1 MRHTL
6 LLLPLIVLLSGCL
19 EREERVTVAADGGVT
34 VEHRFQG
41 DAAEFGPIGDALPE
55 AGGPWTVTDE
65 EVARPDGKGS
75 DHVRRA
81 SARFSDAAALPEG
94 FGRPGDAAALR
105 FTTQVTRER
114 LPDGSVRT
122 TFERRYLP
130 RGWAW
135 RERLRERHLPQALL
149 DRLGKEEDAA
159 KREAAKREAL
169 AGLLAFERAKGQALV
184 ERALQAVAVAGEPG
198 GVTARRALDARARF
212 AAAFDAAWKTDDVLK
227 LVSAP
232 RAEQAALEARYRS
245 QTLDAAVAAGVDAA
259 LAPGSNPA
267 MAGGKATLE
276 ATLRAALEGERR
288 MLEATED
295 LQDETFCVRV
305 TLPGQVVLTD
315 GEALEDGGRTAVFR
329 FGGKELAESPPVLRA
344 VSIAKP

>member
-1 MRHTL
+1 MRRRL

-19 EREERVTVAADGGVT
+19 EREERVTVAADGGVA
-34 VEHRFQG
+34 VEHRFKG

-65 EVARPDGKGS
+65 EVARSDGEGS

-81 SARFSDAAALPEG
+81 SARFSDAAALPDG
-94 FGRPGDAAALR
+94 FGKPGDASALR
-105 FTTQVTRER
+105 FTTSVTQER
-114 LPDGSVRT
+114 LADGSTRT

-130 RGWAW
+130 RGWSW

-149 DRLGKEEDAA
+149 DRLGKEEEGA
-159 KREAAKREAL
+159 KKEATKREAL
-169 AGLLAFERAKGQALV
+169 VGLLAFERAKGQALL

-198 GVTARRALDARARF
+198 AVAARRALDARARF
-212 AAAFDAAWKTDDVLK
+212 GAAFDAAWKTDDVLK

-232 RAEQAALEARYRS
+232 RAEQAALEARYRA
-245 QTLDAAVAAGVDAA
+245 QTLDAAVAAGVEAA
-259 LAPGSNPA
+259 LAAG
-267 MAGGKATLE
+267 AGGEAALE
-276 ATLRAALEGERR
+276 GTLRAALEAERR
-288 MLEATED
+288 TLEATED

-305 TLPGQVVLTD
+305 TLPGRVVLSD
-315 GEALEDGGRTAVFR
+315 AEALEDDGRTAVLR
-329 FGGKELAESPPVLRA
+329 FGGKELAESPLVLRV